1 MLLPQ
6 LFKIVDSRA
15 RIACPGLVIV
25 PVVSLLEESTIDL
38 AEIELVLGR
47 LDVQLMLLR
56 SVESWS
62 DLVEAAA
69 CVRGRCKFPCRYA
82 RRNCVRDN
90 GVIGMLR

>member
-6 LFKIVDSRA
+6 LFTIVDSRA
-15 RIACPGLVIV
+15 RIAYPGLIV
-25 PVVSLLEESTIDL
+25 VPEVSLLEESTIDL
-38 AEIELVLGR
+38 AEIELVLGC
-47 LDVQLMLLR
+47 LNVQLLLLR

-69 CVRGRCKFPCRYA
+69 CVRGCCKFPCRYA
-82 RRNCVRDN
+82 RRNRVRDN